1 MENKVIYVDGTFD
14 LLHPG
19 HIAFLKECK
28 KYGNYLI
35 AGVISDK
42 HVQSYK
48 RIPILNLDH
57 RCIMLENIRMVDKVI
72 KDCPFFG
79 ITQEFID
86 KNKIDK
92 VIYSGGDLGKWK
104 EHYQIPIKNNMMI
117 NLAYDVN
124 ETGCSTSAIIKSV
137 IKRKNN

>member
-35 AGVISDK
+35 VGVISDQN
-42 HVQSYK
+42 VQSYK
-48 RIPILNLDH
+48 RIPILSLDH
-57 RCIMLENIRMVDKVI
+57 RCIMLENIKIVDKVI

-86 KNKIDK
+86 TYKINK
-92 VIYSGGDLGKWK
+92 VIYSGSDLGKWV
-104 EHYQIPIKNNMMI
+104 EHYEIPIKNKMMI
-117 NLAYDVN
+117 NLPYDKN
-124 ETGCSTSAIIKSV
+124 QTGCSTSKIIKTIV
-137 IKRKNN
+137 LRNI

>member
-35 AGVISDK
+35 VGVISDQN
-42 HVQSYK
+42 VQSYK
-48 RIPILNLDH
+48 RIPILSLDH
-57 RCIMLENIRMVDKVI
+57 RCIMLENIIMVDKVI

-79 ITQEFID
+79 ITQEFI
-86 KNKIDK
+86 NKYQIEK
-92 VIYSGGDLGKWK
+92 VIYSGGDLGKWE
-104 EHYQIPIKNNMMI
+104 EHYKIPIKNNMMI
-117 NLAYDVN
+117 NLPYDVN
-124 ETGCSTSAIIKSV
+124 ETGCSTSKIIKTIV
-137 IKRKNN
+137 LRNI